1 MILLSGGGTGGHVY
15 PAVAIAEAL
24 RRRRPDV
31 RLVFVGIRGR
41 AEEAIVPKLGFELRF
56 VPAAGMPALRD
67 LPGQVRFAATLARGV
82 RVARALLDELQP
94 AAVVGTGGYASAP
107 VLLAA
112 VGAVFPRARAK
123 RPATFVHEQNAVPG
137 KLNRLVG
144 RRVDRVGVTFPESL
158 RFFPAERAVH
168 TGYPLRTQIGGVDR
182 VEARRRLGLAADA
195 FVLLAFGGSL
205 GARTINRG
213 IAGAL
218 PTLLSDPNVVVLHGT
233 GRYSGA
239 DYDPA
244 ADTAAAVVRAGLSV
258 ERRDRYRPQEF
269 LDPIGDYY
277 SAADLVVCRAGAG
290 TLAEVQGLGL
300 PAVVIPKRGLP
311 GDHQTANARSLEQAG
326 AARVV
331 LEHPVDDPHGGRI
344 DAIDPAG
351 LARLVLELR
360 ADPATRRTMGERV
373 HALHVAGAA
382 DRIAEEV
389 ERLTGR

>member
-1 MILLSGGGTGGHVY
+1 
-15 PAVAIAEAL
+15 VAIAEAL
-24 RRRRPDV
+24 RRRRPEV

-41 AEEAIVPKLGFELRF
+41 AEESIVPKLGFELRF
-56 VPAAGMPALRD
+56 VPAAGMPALSD
-67 LPGQVRFAATLARGV
+67 VAGQVRFAATLARGV
-82 RVARALLDELQP
+82 RAARVLLDELQP

-112 VGAVFPRARAK
+112 VGALFPRARAK

-158 RFFPAERAVH
+158 RFFPGGRALH
-168 TGYPLRTQIGGVDR
+168 TGYPLRAQIGGIDR
-182 VEARRRLGLAADA
+182 VEARRRLGLAPEA

-213 IAGAL
+213 VAGAL
-218 PTLLSDPNVVVLHGT
+218 PVLLAEPDVVVLHGT
-233 GRYSGA
+233 GRYAGA

-244 ADTAAAVVRAGLSV
+244 ADTAAAVVRAGFRV
-258 ERRDRYRPQEF
+258 ELRERYRPQEF

-277 SAADLVVCRAGAG
+277 AAADLVVCRAGAG

-300 PAVVIPKRGLP
+300 PAIVIPKRGLP
-311 GDHQTANARSLEQAG
+311 GDHQTANARSLERQG

-331 LEHPVDDPHGGRI
+331 LERLVEDPHGGRI
-344 DAIDPAG
+344 DAIDPAE
-351 LARLVLELR
+351 LVRLVRELR
-360 ADPATRRTMGERV
+360 AAPEVRRALGER
-373 HALHVAGAA
+373 ARSLHVAGAA

-389 ERLTGR
+389 ERLIAP